1 MEGWIVLG
9 LMLIATAYFFG
20 RIGFLWIK
28 SLINGYFM
36 EGKRRNEQNVLY
48 GEIRK
53 KYLMNVAD
61 KLMAI
66 LISHK

>member
-1 MEGWIVLG
+1 
-9 LMLIATAYFFG
+9 
-20 RIGFLWIK
+20 
-28 SLINGYFM
+28 M